1 MPILAGAN
9 APWRSA
15 ILVEGGNSVAK
26 PTGAMPRCA
35 PRRANM
41 SVTRTG
47 FEQLYDLVSDP
58 YELDNKAKDPTYASD
73 ATTLRGLHDQLK
85 SCVGDGCWVP

>member
-1 MPILAGAN
+1 
-9 APWRSA
+9 
-15 ILVEGGNSVAK
+15 
-26 PTGAMPRCA
+26 
-35 PRRANM
+35 M